1 MGQTADLEEWRRA
14 ERRRLIALRQALDPA
29 ERQRRSAAIEARLV
43 TLLALLPA
51 GTVGLYWPVKGEFDP
66 LPLAER
72 LNKDGRSL
80 ALPAIAA
87 PDAPLE
93 YRRWRPGAA
102 MEKGRFGIPEPQ
114 TGETVRPDIMLVPLL
129 GFDAARHRL
138 GYGGGYFDRTLAAL
152 DPRPV
157 TIGVGFEAGRLATVQ
172 PQPHDAVLDFIVT
185 EAASF

>member
-1 MGQTADLEEWRRA
+1 M
-14 ERRRLIALRQALDPA
+14 RL
-29 ERQRRSAAIEARLV
+29 
-43 TLLALLPA
+43 
-51 GTVGLYWPVKGEFDP
+51 GGL
-66 LPLAER
+66 
-72 LNKDGRSL
+72 
-80 ALPAIAA
+80 
-87 PDAPLE
+87 
-93 YRRWRPGAA
+93 
-102 MEKGRFGIPEPQ
+102 
-114 TGETVRPDIMLVPLL
+114 LVPLL